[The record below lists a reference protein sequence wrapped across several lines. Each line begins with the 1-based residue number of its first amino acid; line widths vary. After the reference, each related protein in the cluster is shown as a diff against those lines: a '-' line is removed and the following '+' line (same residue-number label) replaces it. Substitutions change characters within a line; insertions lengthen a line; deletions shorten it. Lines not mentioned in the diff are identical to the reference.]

1 MLLSNQTSYNLLH
14 LLVLDIETV
23 PQYQSFTELP
33 GEWKALWEDKISKTM
48 PENFSAAEWYPERAG
63 IMAEFG
69 KIICISTG
77 FFYYDTAN
85 RLCFRIKSYRHPNE
99 KNLLKAFVESL
110 ESFHAK
116 IPAFH
121 FAGHNIKEFDIP
133 YISRRLLINQMQL
146 PSFMQFSG
154 KKPWETNMID
164 TMQLWKFGDYKNY
177 TSLKLLAASLGIETP
192 KTDLDGSKV
201 KDVYY
206 VDKDLE
212 RITAYCQKDVTA
224 VAQIILRF
232 LNLPLLPAA
241 NIFVA
246 D

>member
-1 MLLSNQTSYNLLH
+1 VSTSTPYNLEH
-14 LLVLDIETV
+14 LLLLDIETV
-23 PQYQSFTELP
+23 PQYQHFDQLP
-33 GEWKALWEDKISKTM
+33 DEWKTLWADKISKTM
-48 PENFSAAEWYPERAG
+48 PEIFTAEEMYPKRAG

-77 FFYYDTAN
+77 YFYYDKAN
-85 RLCFRIKSYRHPNE
+85 RLCFRIKSYYHKNE
-99 KNLLKAFVESL
+99 YTLLKAFVETL
-110 ESFHAK
+110 ESFHK
-116 IPAFH
+116 KVPGFH

-133 YISRRLLINQMQL
+133 YISRRLLINQMEL
-146 PSFMQFSG
+146 PTFMQFSG

-164 TMQLWKFGDYKNY
+164 TMQMWKFGDYKNF
-177 TSLKLLAASLGIETP
+177 TSLNLLAASLGIETP
-192 KTDLDGSKV
+192 KNDLDGSKV

-206 VDKDLE
+206 VDKNIK
-212 RITAYCQKDVTA
+212 RIAEYCRKDVTA

-232 LNLPLLPAA
+232 LNLPLLPPA